1 MGIISPKANG
11 AKEAADLM
19 NPADTDD
26 FVCLGQAI
34 NGIISSMPLWMQT
47 GNNINTQ
54 TTYANITFNNRPVSG
69 GLARRL
75 RVRSNVEYNLGNS
88 TIYVRASASRKFKL
102 RENISTDLSTR

>member
-11 AKEAADLM
+11 AKEAADFDETQL
-19 NPADTDD
+19 DTDD

-54 TTYANITFNNRPVSG
+54 TTYANITFNISSG
-69 GLARRL
+69 IWRIGKEAAK
-75 RVRSNVEYNLGNS
+75 VRSKVEYHLANS
-88 TIYVRASASRKFKL
+88 TIYVRASASRKFQV
-102 RENISTDLSTR
+102 T